1 MDMEIDFSGVLAY
14 MHTEISLISVIVIAF
29 LYDLFAGK
37 RGRKVFHPFVCIL
50 MLLFIAA
57 NIVPFP
63 EGEGEL
69 FGGMYLYTPVYGIVK
84 SILAI
89 GTLIVF
95 LQSDAWL
102 SREDTSFK
110 RGEFYVLTLST
121 LLGMYFMI
129 SAGHFLM
136 FFIGMELATV
146 PMACLV
152 AIDKYR
158 HNAAEAGAKFI
169 LTALFS
175 SGLMLYGI
183 SFFYGTAGTLYF
195 SDMASRIDGSAL
207 QIMSLVFF
215 FAGLGFKISLVPFH
229 LWTAD
234 TYQGAPTN
242 VTSYLSVISKGAAA
256 FTLMVVLVKVFGN
269 MAGQWQLMLY
279 IVIVLS
285 ITVANLFAIRQKDL
299 KRFLAFSSIS
309 QAGYIMLAVISGT
322 PYGMTSLIFYVLI
335 YMVANL
341 AAFGVIS
348 SVEQHSG
355 GKVGMDDY
363 NGLYR
368 TNPKL
373 AVTMTLALFSLAG
386 IPPFAGFFSKFFI
399 FASAFEEGFHVLV
412 FIALINTVISLYY
425 YLLVVKA
432 MFITPNDSPI
442 PAFRSDAG
450 TRISLVLCLAG
461 VLVIGLASAVFDGIG
476 LFSFGL

>member
-1 MDMEIDFSGVLAY
+1 MDMEIDFSGVLTC
-14 MHTEISLISVIVIAF
+14 MHTEISLVAVIVVAF

-37 RGRKVFHPFVCIL
+37 RGREIFHPFMCIL

-63 EGEGEL
+63 NEDGEL
-69 FGGMYLYTPVYGIVK
+69 FGGMYLYKPVYGIIK

-95 LQSDAWL
+95 LQSGSWL
-102 SREDTSFK
+102 RREDTSFK
-110 RGEFYVLTLST
+110 RGEYYVLTLST

-152 AIDKYR
+152 ALDKYR
-158 HNAAEAGAKFI
+158 HNSAEAGAKFI
-169 LTALFS
+169 LSALFS

-183 SFFYGTAGTLYF
+183 SFFYGTTGTLYF
-195 SDMASRIDGSAL
+195 SDMVSRIDGSAL
-207 QIMSLVFF
+207 QIMSMVFF

-269 MAGQWQLMLY
+269 MVAQWQLMLY
-279 IVIVLS
+279 IVIILS

-348 SVEQHSG
+348 TVEQHSG

-373 AVTMTLALFSLAG
+373 AITMTLALFSLAG

-442 PAFRSDAG
+442 ATFRSDCG

-461 VLVIGLASAVFDGIG
+461 VIALGLVSSVFDGIS

>member
-1 MDMEIDFSGVLAY
+1 MEIDFSGVLTY
-14 MHTEISLISVIVIAF
+14 MHTEISLIAVIVIAF
-29 LYDLFAGK
+29 LYDLAAGAK
-37 RGRKVFHPFVCIL
+37 GRSSFHPFMCIL

-57 NIVPFP
+57 NIFPFP
-63 EGEGEL
+63 QTDGEV
-69 FGGMYLYTPVYGIVK
+69 FGGMYLYKPVYGIVK

-95 LQSDAWL
+95 LQADTWL
-102 SREDTSFK
+102 RREDTSFK

-136 FFIGMELATV
+136 FFIGLELASV

-152 AIDKYR
+152 AFDKYK
-158 HNAAEAGAKFI
+158 NNSAEAGAKFI
-169 LTALFS
+169 LSALFA

-195 SDMASRIDGSAL
+195 NDMASRIDGSAL
-207 QIMSLVFF
+207 QIMAMVFF
-215 FAGLGFKISLVPFH
+215 FSGLGFKISLVPFH

-234 TYQGAPTN
+234 TYQGAPTT

-256 FTLMVVLVKVFGN
+256 FTLMIVLVKVFAN
-269 MAGQWQLMLY
+269 MVAQWQLLLY

-348 SVEQHSG
+348 AVEQHSG

-373 AVTMTLALFSLAG
+373 AITMTLALFSLAG

-432 MFITPNDSPI
+432 MFITPNESPV
-442 PAFRSDAG
+442 PTFRSDTS

-461 VLVIGLASAVFDGIG
+461 VIALGLASTVFDGIN
-476 LFSFGL
+476 LYTFGL

>member
-1 MDMEIDFSGVLAY
+1 MEIDFSGVFTY
-14 MHTEISLISVIVIAF
+14 MHTEISLVAVIVIAF
-29 LYDLFAGK
+29 LYDLAAGS
-37 RGRKVFHPFVCIL
+37 RGRQIFHPLMCIL

-63 EGEGEL
+63 EEEGEI
-69 FGGMYLYTPVYGIVK
+69 FGGMFIYSPVYGIVK

-95 LQSDAWL
+95 LQSDSWL
-102 SREDTSFK
+102 SRADTSFK

-152 AIDKYR
+152 ALDKYR
-158 HNAAEAGAKFI
+158 NNAAEAGAKFI
-169 LTALFS
+169 LSALFS

-183 SFFYGTAGTLYF
+183 SFFYGTTGTLYF
-195 SDMASRIDGSAL
+195 NDMASRIDGSAL
-207 QIMSLVFF
+207 QILSLVFF

-256 FTLMVVLVKVFGN
+256 FTLMVVLFKVF
-269 MAGQWQLMLY
+269 AEIAEQWQLLLY
-279 IVIVLS
+279 
-285 ITVANLFAIRQKDL
+285 
-299 KRFLAFSSIS
+299 
-309 QAGYIMLAVISGT
+309 
-322 PYGMTSLIFYVLI
+322 SLIFYVLI
-335 YMVANL
+335 YMAANL

-348 SVEQHSG
+348 SIEQHSG
-355 GKVGMDDY
+355 GKVGIDDY

-373 AVTMTLALFSLAG
+373 AITMTLALFSLGG

-399 FASAFEEGFHVLV
+399 FASAFEAGFHVLV
-412 FIALINTVISLYY
+412 LIALLNTIIALYY
-425 YLLVVKA
+425 YLLIVKA
-432 MFITPNDSPI
+432 MFIIPNDTPI
-442 PAFRSDAG
+442 AAFRSDTG

-461 VLVIGLASAVFDGIG
+461 VLVIGLVSSVFDSIN
-476 LFSFGL
+476 LFTFGM

>member
-1 MDMEIDFSGVLAY
+1 MEIDFSGVFTY
-14 MHTEISLISVIVIAF
+14 MHTEISLIAVLVIAF
-29 LYDLFAGK
+29 LYDLIAGK
-37 RGRKVFHPFVCIL
+37 KGQAVFHPVMCIL
-50 MLLFIAA
+50 MLLFIAV

-63 EGEGEL
+63 RGEGET
-69 FGGMYLYTPVYGIVK
+69 FGGMYLYTPVYSIVK

-95 LQSDAWL
+95 LQADTWL
-102 SREDTSFK
+102 RREDTSFK

-136 FFIGMELATV
+136 FFIGMELASV

-152 AIDKYR
+152 AFDKYR
-158 HNAAEAGAKFI
+158 HNSAEAGAKFI
-169 LTALFS
+169 LSALFA
-175 SGLMLYGI
+175 SGLMLYGV

-195 SDMASRIDGSAL
+195 NDMASRIDGSAL
-207 QIMSLVFF
+207 QIMAMVFF
-215 FAGLGFKISLVPFH
+215 FSGLGFKISLVPFH

-234 TYQGAPTN
+234 TYQGAPTA

-269 MAGQWQLMLY
+269 MVQQWQLLLY

-348 SVEQHSG
+348 AVEQHSG

-373 AVTMTLALFSLAG
+373 AITMTLALFSLAG

-432 MFITPNDSPI
+432 MFIVPNDSPI
-442 PAFRSDAG
+442 ASFRSDSS

-461 VLVIGLASAVFDGIG
+461 VIVLGLVSTVFDGIN
-476 LFSFGL
+476 LYAFGL